1 MRFAFIQPL
10 PGRSVRG
17 RCVAPTSK
25 NRAKRACTRTVTR
38 GALSFSA
45 HGGLNKVVFQGR
57 LSRSKTLTPGRYTL
71 IITGSGASG
80 QRATARLTFT
90 ITA

>member
-1 MRFAFIQPL
+1 M
-10 PGRSVRG
+10 VRG
-17 RCVAPTSK
+17 SCVAPTSK
-25 NRAKRACTRTVTR
+25 NRTRRACTRTLTR
-38 GALSFSA
+38 GVLSLSG
-45 HGGLNKVVFQGR
+45 HSGLNKVVFQGR